1 MDLDQIL
8 RGSYADTQVHVRALV
23 ISGQNHVFNFEP
35 ELTVG
40 RMVRTPLLSGNWVL
54 LEQIGEQG

>member
-1 MDLDQIL
+1 MLGL
-8 RGSYADTQVHVRALV
+8 GYADIQVHVRALV

-40 RMVRTPLLSGNWVL
+40 RMVSTAFLSGNWVL